1 MVIKAVVFDMDGVL
15 VDATEMHRSAFEQA
29 LPPNLRAK
37 AVQEREAL
45 EGRPTKVKL
54 QMLGL
59 SGQEAIEASN
69 RKQEITLALA
79 QSLRQD
85 DRAIKAVK
93 AALDCAG
100 SVGVCT
106 NSIRRTTE
114 AMLRTTGVWPY
125 IDAIVTNE
133 DVEAPKPDPS
143 GYSFCFACLLVDPSE
158 VLVIEDTDLGF
169 SAAAAAGAHVVKVA
183 AIEDVTDT
191 NVRKWVSLLN
201 G

>member
-1 MVIKAVVFDMDGVL
+1 MIKAVVFDMDGVL

-37 AVQEREAL
+37 AVQDREAL

-59 SGQEAIEASN
+59 SGQEAIEAAN

-85 DRAIKAVK
+85 NRAIKAVK

-114 AMLRTTGVWPY
+114 AMLRATGVWPY

-133 DVEAPKPDPS
+133 DVDAPKPDPS

-169 SAAAAAGAHVVKVA
+169 SAAVAAGAHVVKVA